1 MREIERRR
9 TTPSHP
15 RNRCGCRL
23 SLGILGWKWR
33 FRRRTKRLE
42 TRAKAYVERD
52 LRMKPNG
59 GLRSFGAQAPN
70 RRSAGGRPLVVARRV
85 RQRGGWQRCRPPFR
99 MRAFCRLPIREIAPF
114 HRVER
119 ALKAPHR
126 MRLDPL
132 GNDLRTGR
140 IIPDIPVI
148 HRPKTPFSALR
159 DSVSMTASGCGR
171 ERSAGNQRHLDQPQA
186 TVKAQDFLRK
196 MAEWKQKAGAGS
208 GVDELKRKWRRRD
221 TPRRSR

>member
-1 MREIERRR
+1 MPIIPRDSGLEMAVQATDQASGNTRESVCGTRFEDEAERWS
-9 TTPSHP
+9 P
-15 RNRCGCRL
+15 L
-23 SLGILGWKWR
+23 
-33 FRRRTKRLE
+33 
-42 TRAKAYVERD
+42 
-52 LRMKPNG
+52 
-59 GLRSFGAQAPN
+59 FGARAPN
-70 RRSAGGRPLVVARRV
+70 RRSAGGRPWGVARRV

-99 MRAFCRLPIREIAPF
+99 MRAFCRLPVREIAPF
-114 HRVER
+114 HRFER

-171 ERSAGNQRHLDQPQA
+171 ERSAGNRRHLNQPQA